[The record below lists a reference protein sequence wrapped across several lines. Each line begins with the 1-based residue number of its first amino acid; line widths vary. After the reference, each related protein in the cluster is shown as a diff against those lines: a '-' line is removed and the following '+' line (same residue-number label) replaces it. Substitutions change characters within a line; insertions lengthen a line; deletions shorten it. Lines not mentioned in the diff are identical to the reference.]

1 MILFVFCQFICVYY
15 AFILFFDTLWKESV
29 VFSFRFKNLFCTK
42 CLKILA
48 VLDKILSFFCN
59 NVVAMTKIIPNGVQ
73 MKRILQY
80 LSSVFEQH
88 RILIL
93 RKNRL

>member
-1 MILFVFCQFICVYY
+1 MILFAFCQFICVYY
-15 AFILFFDTLWKESV
+15 AFIFFFDTLWKETV

-48 VLDKILSFFCN
+48 VLNKILSFFWN
-59 NVVAMTKIIPNGVQ
+59 NVVAITKILPNGVP
-73 MKRILQY
+73 MNRILLY

-88 RILIL
+88 RILKL